1 MKRLAAAA
9 FATIMLLGCASN
21 SKGTDSSNNKLIQ
34 SVTEIE
40 NPSISHTTESS
51 SDDSRIIYRER
62 IYNTD
67 SYTKSD
73 FFIESDGR
81 VWCGFYMH
89 NEGSID
95 ELNRLWTKDGK
106 YSENYQLDDDEWL
119 AAVLSE
125 TKDDDFMLFGEIYD
139 FESMSGEKLSALSE
153 NIAAVDTSSECDV
166 QINENVTGTE
176 KEYVF
181 TDMVIGGEI
190 CRCYVNTE
198 GYVSIIQD
206 EKANAA
212 IEQVHSMPE
221 YEQWRELCKKQLLPY
236 KSE

>member
-9 FATIMLLGCASN
+9 FATIMLLGCASC
-21 SKGTDSSNNKLIQ
+21 SEDTDNSNNKLIQ

-198 GYVSIIQD
+198 GYVSTIQD
-206 EKANAA
+206 DSANAA
-212 IEQVHSMPE
+212 IEQVHAMPE

>member
-221 YEQWRELCKKQLLPY
+221 YEQWRELCKKQLLSY
-236 KSE
+236 KNE

>member
-1 MKRLAAAA
+1 MKPLAAVA
-9 FATIMLLGCASN
+9 FATLLLVGCN
-21 SKGTDSSNNKLIQ
+21 SDSKNSGGSQEKLAQ
-34 SVTEIE
+34 SVIEIE
-40 NPSISHTTESS
+40 NPSDSDTTASS
-51 SDDSRIIYRER
+51 SNSRIIYRER

-89 NEGSID
+89 NEGNID
-95 ELNRLWTKDGK
+95 EFNRLWTKDGK

-119 AAVLSE
+119 TANLSE
-125 TKDDDFMLFGEIYD
+125 KKDDDFMLFGEIYD

-153 NIAAVDTSSECDV
+153 NIAAVDTSSASDV
-166 QINENVTGTE
+166 QIVENVTGTE

-181 TDMVIGGEI
+181 TDLVVGGEI

-198 GYVSIIQD
+198 GYVSTIQD
-206 EKANAA
+206 NSANAV
-212 IEQVHSMPE
+212 IEQVHAMPE
-221 YEQWRELCKKQLLPY
+221 YEQWRELCQKQLLPY
-236 KSE
+236 KNE